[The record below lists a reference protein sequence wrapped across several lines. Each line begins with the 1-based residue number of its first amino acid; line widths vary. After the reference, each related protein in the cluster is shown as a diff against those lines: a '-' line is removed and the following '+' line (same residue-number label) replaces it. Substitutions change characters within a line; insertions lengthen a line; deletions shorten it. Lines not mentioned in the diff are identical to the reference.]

1 MKRLRFSIILLII
14 SIFNIS
20 YIENVT
26 AQDQVWTEIPNTD
39 IEIGVDTINNKGKVW
54 NEIPTSELQVDVD
67 TNLSKEKIVDFVKNK
82 VIDFIS
88 KKLNAEKYITQLHQ
102 DLSAVVGDINTYLDD
117 IGITVK
123 TGKLGIPNL
132 QEAKIIFDE
141 EVILGELNDVVGSQ
155 TGSTY
160 SSREKFY
167 QQYLRSLTQEYSEN
181 TALSLQGQSKL
192 EAKVD
197 SATSSAEQSLTI
209 ADDSSN
215 QDISQNI
222 LRNISNQLAL
232 DQQTNAMTIAD
243 MQDAKIDRSLGLQ
256 LDSEIL
262 MESSRANMREE
273 RIGTATNLA
282 AQQSLFMISI
292 PGQQPNTEK

>member
-1 MKRLRFSIILLII
+1 MKRLKFSIILLIVSI
-14 SIFNIS
+14 SNIS

-26 AQDQVWTEIPNTD
+26 AQDQVQIEIPNTD
-39 IEIGVDTINNKGKVW
+39 IEIGVDTTNNKGKVW
-54 NEIPTSELQVDVD
+54 TEIPTPELKVDLE
-67 TNLSKEKIVDFVKNK
+67 TNLSREKIVDFVKDK
-82 VIDFIS
+82 VIGFIS

-102 DLSAVVGDINTYLDD
+102 DLSTVVGDINTYLDD

-132 QEAKIIFDE
+132 QEVKVIFDE
-141 EVILGELNDVVGSQ
+141 EVILGELNDVIGSQ
-155 TGSTY
+155 TGSTH
-160 SSREKFY
+160 SNREKFY

-181 TALSLQGQSKL
+181 TALSLQGQSKI

-197 SATSSAEQSLTI
+197 SATSSAQQSLTI
-209 ADDSSN
+209 ADDSSD

-222 LRNISNQLAL
+222 LRNVSNQLAL
-232 DQQTNAMTIAD
+232 GQQTNAMTIVD

-292 PGQQPNTEK
+292 PGQQINTEQ